1 MPSKIKIKH
10 LITWF
15 KKKSFEFSVITDLL
29 MKHQGKINLFTTKY
43 LVCVLKINIFV
54 SKEAYVKSEKV
65 TNKCFL

>member
-1 MPSKIKIKH
+1 M
-10 LITWF
+10 
-15 KKKSFEFSVITDLL
+15 ITDLL